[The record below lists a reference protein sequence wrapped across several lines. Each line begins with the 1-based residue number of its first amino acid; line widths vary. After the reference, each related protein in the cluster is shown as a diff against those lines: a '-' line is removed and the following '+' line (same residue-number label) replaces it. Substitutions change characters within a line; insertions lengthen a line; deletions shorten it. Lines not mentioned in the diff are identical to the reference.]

1 MTQSPQWRKLLLTDE
16 EHEQRIRENYHLDED
31 GNIIA
36 EKTTFS
42 QRARHNKIDLYPTV
56 DVDDYAN
63 ALFDIMERKKSL
75 TRQ

>member
-42 QRARHNKIDLYPTV
+42 QRARHNKSDLYPTV

-63 ALFDIMERKKSL
+63 ELFDIMERKKSL